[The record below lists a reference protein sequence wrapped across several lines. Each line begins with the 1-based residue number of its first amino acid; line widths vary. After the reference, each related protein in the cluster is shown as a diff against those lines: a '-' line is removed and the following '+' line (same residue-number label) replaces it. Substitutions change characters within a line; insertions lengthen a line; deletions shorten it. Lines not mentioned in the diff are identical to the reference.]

1 MKKIV
6 RGNDFTLRIPVK
18 KMVDGELVDF
28 ALPACTDIVVN
39 LISLSRRYPLEYTID
54 AEHDNVLLASVKS
67 SALPLC
73 KMALEVRGKI
83 FDYQWRSNEYE
94 QIQFVD
100 NNASGD
106 TEFSNVDEGEQS
118 VEVDTAIVILA
129 PSAELSLLI
138 SQAEQTIA
146 QAEQTIAQAEQTAE
160 ECKEA
165 VKPLE
170 TAQNLTQEEYD
181 ALEVKDENVYYII
194 TED

>member
-67 SALPLC
+67 SSLPLC
-73 KMALEVRGKI
+73 KMALEVKGKI

-129 PSAELSLLI
+129 PSADLSLL
-138 SQAEQTIA
+138 IA

-181 ALEVKDENVYYII
+181 ALEVKEENVYYII

>member
-6 RGNDFTLRIPVK
+6 WGNDFTLRIPVK

-28 ALPACTDIVVN
+28 ALPACTDISVN
-39 LISLSRRYPLEYTID
+39 LVSLSRRYALEYTID

-67 SALPLC
+67 SSLPIC
-73 KMALEVRGKI
+73 KMALEVKGKI
-83 FDYQWRSNEYE
+83 FDYWWRSNEYE

-106 TEFSNVDEGEQS
+106 TELSNVDEGEQS

-129 PSAELSLLI
+129 PSDDLKQLI
-138 SQAEQTIA
+138 TQAEQTIK
-146 QAEQTIAQAEQTAE
+146 QAEQTAE
-160 ECKEA
+160 DCKAA

-170 TAQNLTQEEYD
+170 TAQNITQEEYD
-181 ALEVKDENVYYII
+181 ALETKDKDVYYII
-194 TED
+194 TEE

>member
-67 SALPLC
+67 SSLPLC
-73 KMALEVRGKI
+73 KMALEVKGKI

-138 SQAEQTIA
+138 SQAEQTIS

>member
-73 KMALEVRGKI
+73 KMALEVKGKI